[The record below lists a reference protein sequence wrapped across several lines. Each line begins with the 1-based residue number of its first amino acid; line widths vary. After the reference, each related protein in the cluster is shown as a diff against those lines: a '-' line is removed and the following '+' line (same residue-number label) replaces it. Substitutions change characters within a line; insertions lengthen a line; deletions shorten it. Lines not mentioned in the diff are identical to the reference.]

1 MRFIYIF
8 TLIITSLMIGCQ
20 SKEEQW
26 RNPDVCDFI
35 NEDKR
40 IKVNYE
46 LDYDIIPRPTL
57 GTVFQNRSD
66 VGVEME
72 IFNYRKKTIVINKY
86 YIDNIYLPNLAPIS
100 HFYIV
105 GAENI
110 SITNTFND
118 ETYGEWAKGRVVV
131 TEFNRLFENVFISPL
146 AYNYIQKKQYDDNDC
161 LVLVRLISL
170 DNNCTFNGIFYG
182 DYLTEWIIN
191 SNYKQIMIKHPML
204 IVTNNNCGAFW
215 SPLLTD
221 EEYKIY
227 ESFLQMRQMG
237 LVPNQQKLPRTI
249 IEKITR

>member
-1 MRFIYIF
+1 MRFVYFF

-26 RNPDVCDFI
+26 RNPNVCDFI
-35 NEDKR
+35 NEDKC

-57 GTVFQNRSD
+57 GLVFQNRSD

-72 IFNYRKKTIVINKY
+72 IFNYGKTIVINKY
-86 YIDNIYLPNLAPIS
+86 AIDNIYSSELAQIS

-170 DNNCTFNGIFYG
+170 ENNCTFNGIFYG

-191 SNYKQIMIKHPML
+191 SNYKQIMIKQL
-204 IVTNNNCGAFW
+204 RNFAGNNRGAFW